1 MSTWGTADSQADLYE
16 SQRCAIAQLLDARG
30 HAEAAAI
37 VAVSVYRPDLVDN
50 WNGGQ
55 YEAVLEVAPELYD
68 QATGEFSEAISSA
81 AEAMIGS
88 DCYRGLRVCL
98 LAAPHPPDWVE
109 EVVRGLRPVRVA
121 SERIDVAVPAIDA
134 TGV

>member
-1 MSTWGTADSQADLYE
+1 MSTWGAADDPGDQYEAD
-16 SQRCAIAQLLDARG
+16 RCAIAKLLDARG

-68 QATGEFSEAISSA
+68 QASGEFRDAISSA

-88 DCYRGLRVCL
+88 DCYQGLRICL
-98 LAAPHPPDWVE
+98 LAAAPRPDWVE
-109 EVVRGLRPVRVA
+109 EVVRGLQPVRVA
-121 SERIDVAVPAIDA
+121 SERVHVAMPVIDA
-134 TGV
+134 TIV